1 MSRQTTKNPGRTIR
15 YRYHFVFTGGRR
27 KEVDILLDAESMN
40 LIKTRKV
47 SYPPWTELHFHKCP
61 NCRLDEE
68 KHAYCPISAN
78 VHELLEAF
86 SDCMSYERAEVLI
99 DSESRRYV
107 AHTTLQR
114 GLGSL
119 IGIYMVTSGCPNME
133 KLKPMVRYHLPF
145 ASEEET
151 VYRVL
156 SMYLLAQY
164 FLQRRGS
171 APDWAMKKLVEVY
184 REVELVNRGL
194 CKRISNLTTE
204 DGCVNAVII
213 LDCFAKSVIT
223 SIDRKMMRE
232 IEALF
237 DAY

>member
-1 MSRQTTKNPGRTIR
+1 MNRESGNDPKGTIR
-15 YRYHFVFTGGRR
+15 YRYDFVFSGDRR
-27 KEVDILLDAESMN
+27 KEVKIVLDAESMN
-40 LIKTRKV
+40 IIKENKD
-47 SYPPWTELHFHKCP
+47 SYPPWTALHFHKCS
-61 NCRLDEE
+61 NCPLDERQ
-68 KHAYCPISAN
+68 HPSCPISVN
-78 VHELLEAF
+78 IHELLQDF
-86 SDCMSYERAEVLI
+86 SDCLSHESADILI
-99 DSESRRYV
+99 DCESRSYT

-145 ASEEET
+145 ATEEET

-164 FLQRRGS
+164 FLQKRGS
-171 APDWAMKKLVEVY
+171 KPDWEMKELVEVY
-184 REVELVNRGL
+184 RDVELVNRGL
-194 CKRISNLTTE
+194 CKRITNSTRE

-223 SIDRKMMRE
+223 SIDKQMIRE
-232 IEALF
+232 VEVLF

>member
-1 MSRQTTKNPGRTIR
+1 MSRQVHGPDRTVS
-15 YRYHFVFTGGRR
+15 YRYHFVFSGDRR
-27 KEVDILLDAESMN
+27 KEVCIELDAESMN
-40 LIKTRKV
+40 ITKVRKD
-47 SYPPWTELHFHKCP
+47 SYPPWTELHFHKCS
-61 NCRLDEE
+61 NCPLEE
-68 KHAYCPISAN
+68 REHAYCPISVN
-78 VHELLEAF
+78 IHELLEEF
-86 SDCMSYERAEVLI
+86 RDCMSYETADILI
-99 DSESRRYV
+99 DCESRRYV

-145 ASEEET
+145 ATEEET

-164 FLQRRGS
+164 FLQKRGS
-171 APDWAMKKLVEVY
+171 KPDWTMKQLVEAY
-184 REVELVNRGL
+184 RDVELVNRGL
-194 CKRISNLTTE
+194 CKRISNISME

-223 SIDRKMMRE
+223 AIDKEMIRE
-232 IEALF
+232 IEILF